1 MSSRKR
7 NMDEL
12 RAVCAELH
20 PDDGIDPRQDK
31 RARATTDEKPDRKT
45 RQLCKQVAQTL
56 QLALSALPDADQL
69 AGVTIWAVNPAPNA
83 GHLCVVLAAPAGER
97 EILALVRR
105 HAPRLRAEVAAAIT
119 RRRAPELSFE
129 VIAKGGQDG

>member
-7 NMDEL
+7 KMDEL

-20 PDDGIDPRQDK
+20 PDDGIDPREDK
-31 RARATTDEKPDRKT
+31 RAHARTDDKPDRKT

-56 QLALSALPDADQL
+56 QLALSALPDAHRL

-83 GHLCVVLAAPAGER
+83 GHLCVVVAAPRDER
-97 EILALVRR
+97 DVLALVRR
-105 HAPRLRAEVAAAIT
+105 HSTRLRAEVAAAIT

-129 VIAKGGQDG
+129 VIAKGGQDD